1 MKKIMLTA
9 LAFTLALCSAN
20 AQENGKMKPHRQHQR
35 HDAMKQL
42 NLSEDQKKQAGAIK
56 QEYRAKMLELNKNES
71 ITVKESRDRKET
83 LRKEQKARM
92 QGLLTS
98 EQKNRLEQLKKDKKA
113 SREAH
118 YAKRMDKMKSRLQL
132 TDDQVAKLKAGHEAS
147 MNKLKSLKENQALDR
162 VQRKEQLM
170 ALKNAHKTQM
180 ESILTAEQKE
190 KMKEMKKK
198 HPGKHQV
205 K

>member
-9 LAFTLALCSAN
+9 LAFTLAVFSAD
-20 AQENGKMKPHRQHQR
+20 AQVERKMKHHKQHQR

-56 QEYRAKMLELNKNES
+56 KEYKVRMQELNKNEG
-71 ITVKESRDRKET
+71 ITVKESRDRKEA
-83 LRKEQKARM
+83 LRKEQKTRI

-98 EQKNRLEQLKKDKKA
+98 EQKNKLAQIKADKKV
-113 SREAH
+113 RNEAH
-118 YAKRMDKMKSRLQL
+118 FTKRMDKMKSNLQL

-147 MNKLKSLKENQALDR
+147 KNRLKSIKENQGLDR

-170 ALKNAHKTQM
+170 ALKNERKTQM
-180 ESILTAEQKE
+180 ESILTTEQKE
-190 KMKEMKKK
+190 KMKEMRKKR
-198 HPGKHQV
+198 PGKHQA

>member
-9 LAFTLALCSAN
+9 LAFTLAVFSAN
-20 AQENGKMKPHRQHQR
+20 AQVERKMKHHKQQR
-35 HDAMKQL
+35 HNAMKQL

-56 QEYRAKMLELNKNES
+56 QEYKAKMQDLNKNES

-98 EQKNRLEQLKKDKKA
+98 EQKTKLEQLKTDKKA
-113 SREAH
+113 RKEAH
-118 YAKRMDKMKSRLQL
+118 FAKRMDKMKAHLQL
-132 TDDQVAKLKAGHEAS
+132 TDDQVTKIKDGRER
-147 MNKLKSLKENQALDR
+147 MKSRVKSIKENQALDR

-170 ALKNAHKTQM
+170 ALKSERKTQM
-180 ESILTAEQKE
+180 EGILTPEQRE
-190 KMKEMKKK
+190 KMKEMRKK
-198 HPGKHQV
+198 HSGKHQA

>member
-9 LAFTLALCSAN
+9 LAFTMAVFSAN
-20 AQENGKMKPHRQHQR
+20 AQVERKMKHHKHQR

-42 NLSEDQKKQAGAIK
+42 NLSEDQKKQAGAMK
-56 QEYRAKMLELNKNES
+56 QEYRQKMQELNKNES
-71 ITVKESRDRKET
+71 ITVKESRDRKEA
-83 LRKEQKARM
+83 LRKEQKTRM

-98 EQKNRLEQLKKDKKA
+98 EQKTRLEQLKKDKKA
-113 SREAH
+113 SKEAH
-118 YAKRMDKMKSRLQL
+118 FAKRMDKMKSNLQL

-147 MNKLKSLKENQALDR
+147 KNRLKSIKENQGLDR
-162 VQRKEQLM
+162 VERKEQMM
-170 ALKNAHKTQM
+170 ALKNEHKTQM
-180 ESILTAEQKE
+180 EGILTPEQRG

-198 HPGKHQV
+198 HPGKHQA

>member
-9 LAFTLALCSAN
+9 IAFTLAVFSAD
-20 AQENGKMKPHRQHQR
+20 AQVERKIKQHKQHQR

-56 QEYRAKMLELNKNES
+56 QEYRLKMQDLNKNES
-71 ITVKESRDRKET
+71 ITVKESRDRKDA
-83 LRKEQKARM
+83 LRKEQKNRM

-98 EQKNRLEQLKKDKKA
+98 EQKNKLEQIKANKKA
-113 SREAH
+113 SKEAH
-118 YAKRMDKMKSRLQL
+118 YAKRMDKMKTHLQL

-147 MNKLKSLKENQALDR
+147 KNRLKSIKENQGLDR
-162 VQRKEQLM
+162 VQRKEELM
-170 ALKNAHKTQM
+170 ALKNERKTKM
-180 ESILTAEQKE
+180 ESILTTEQKE
-190 KMKEMKKK
+190 KMKQMRKK
-198 HPGKHQV
+198 HGGKHQA